1 MFKMLVIV
9 VKLFLKGIMLIKN
22 INKRRYDMLNVG
34 VCVFEVDVVF
44 DGD

>member
-1 MFKMLVIV
+1 MFKKLVIV

-22 INKRRYDMLNVG
+22 INERRYDMLYVG
-34 VCVFEVDVVF
+34 VCVVEVDVVF

>member
-22 INKRRYDMLNVG
+22 INERRYNMLNVR

-44 DGD
+44 DGE

>member
-1 MFKMLVIV
+1 MFKKLVIV

-22 INKRRYDMLNVG
+22 INERRYVMLIVG